1 VGSHEH
7 FVTPAFRSSTFSLSL
22 WKGSPGLSGVSP
34 TPANGYRTK
43 GIDSKGKPTANLFAK
58 SEQLPYRE
66 LGTFDAAKN
75 RPLAVI
81 LDGSGDNV
89 REVLHRSERDTVI
102 VTSIQREGS
111 AFIEINLSFKRA
123 EVFG

>member
-43 GIDSKGKPTANLFAK
+43 GIDSKGKPTA
-58 SEQLPYRE
+58 YRE